1 MNLRFQHYEYIGS
14 RLGEYIPEICVE
26 PSLTDPDEYYVQGW
40 EGFFNTIGTTTITI
54 GTTTIT
60 IGTTT
65 ITKDIRV
72 SEYHILIT
80 PTSSMIIHSP
90 LQRHYE
96 VTLNATH
103 LKPCFKI
110 KYSHILSELIGEEG
124 TTTLV
129 NIHISR
135 SRGQAI
141 LMIGNTCKSIVIA

>member
-1 MNLRFQHYEYIGS
+1 MHLRFQHYEYIGS

-40 EGFFNTIGTTTITI
+40 EGFFNAIGA
-54 GTTTIT
+54 
-60 IGTTT
+60 TT
-65 ITKDIRV
+65 ITKDVRV
-72 SEYHILIT
+72 SEYHIFIT
-80 PTSSMIIHSP
+80 PRSTMIIHSPP

-110 KYSHILSELIGEEG
+110 EYSHILSELIGEEG
-124 TTTLV
+124 TTMLV

-141 LMIGNTCKSIVIA
+141 LMIDNTCKFIVIV